1 MIKSGSPQA
10 KESLILKKPEIAFG
24 RKAPTDRNSVKALM
38 RAGASADSSQ
48 KQPSILSRD

>member
-1 MIKSGSPQA
+1 MIKSGSPEA

-38 RAGASADSSQ
+38 RVGASAESNS
-48 KQPSILSRD
+48 K